1 MDVRLR
7 RAGIWLALVLTAP
20 ACAGGGGGDGGSGV
34 LPTEPSPPA
43 PPPNQV
49 TIASG
54 DGQSAIAGS
63 KLPSPLVV
71 KVTTGAGVPI
81 AGASVAF
88 QVSKGTATVDPAT
101 ATTDAAGSAQTTV
114 TFGKSIGAVTVTA
127 TASSVPNTSVTF
139 TVTPRLEFRSVSAG
153 RNHTC
158 AGTDLSGVYCWGAND
173 VGQLGNG
180 TTLSSSVPQAV
191 EFSAPGLIDAFA
203 GSTHSCGLTASGG
216 LFCWGANNTGQLGD
230 GTATPRSTPVPV
242 NVGGTRFS
250 IGGVSLGDSHSC
262 AISIF
267 DVLCWGSNADGQL
280 GDGTLTNRPTPVKV
294 VLPFNAPHF
303 TQVAAGSGRSCG
315 VTSTAGL
322 SCWGRRSPTSTP
334 TAIVI
339 ANPPAWRTVATGRD
353 HDCALTVNG
362 AVYCWGANDAGQ
374 VGDGTTENRTL
385 PVPVLM
391 PAGVTVSWIVVGL
404 KHSCAFSFGHAM
416 YCWGANASGQLG
428 DGTTTNRLQPTL
440 VKFPPGPFAVTQ
452 ISAGDDQTCAVAKP
466 VIYCWGGNVQGQLGD
481 GSTVNRTVPTPVT
494 SQ

>member
-1 MDVRLR
+1 
-7 RAGIWLALVLTAP
+7 
-20 ACAGGGGGDGGSGV
+20 
-34 LPTEPSPPA
+34 
-43 PPPNQV
+43 V
-49 TIASG
+49 TIVSG
-54 DGQSAIAGS
+54 DGQSALAGT
-63 KLPSPLVV
+63 KLASPLVV
-71 KVTTGAGVPI
+71 KVTTGAGAPI

-88 QVSKGTATVDPAT
+88 QVSKGAATVDAAT
-101 ATTDAAGSAQTTV
+101 ATTDATGSAQTTV
-114 TFGKSIGAVTVTA
+114 TFGKSIGVVTVTA
-127 TASSVPNTSVTF
+127 TALSAPNTPVTF
-139 TVTPRLEFRSVSAG
+139 TVTPRLEFTSVSAG
-153 RNHTC
+153 RSHTC
-158 AGTDLSGVYCWGAND
+158 AGAEFSGAYCWGAND

-180 TTLSSSVPQAV
+180 TTLSSNVPQAV
-191 EFSAPGLIDAFA
+191 VFSAPGLIDAYA

-216 LFCWGANNTGQLGD
+216 LFCWGANNAGQLGD
-230 GTATPRSTPVPV
+230 GTTTPRSTPVLMGEGSV
-242 NVGGTRFS
+242 RYS
-250 IGGVSLGDSHSC
+250 SDLSLGDSHSC
-262 AISIF
+262 ALVRF
-267 DVLCWGSNADGQL
+267 DAYCWGSNSDGQL
-280 GDGTLTNRPTPVKV
+280 GDGTQTNRLTPVHV
-294 VLPFNAPHF
+294 VLPFNAPYF
-303 TQVAAGSGRSCG
+303 TQVSAGSGRSCG

-339 ANPPAWRTVATGRD
+339 ANPPAWRAVATGRD

-391 PAGVTVSWIVVGL
+391 PAGVTVSSIVVGM

-428 DGTTTNRLQPTL
+428 DGTTTNRVQPTL

-466 VIYCWGGNVQGQLGD
+466 VIYCWGGNAQGQLGD
-481 GSTVNRTVPTPVT
+481 GTTINRTVPTPVT